1 MNFKKKDIRDLF
13 LSRLSKNRD
22 FSRISPK
29 FLRGITLATAIVVLL
44 IFGFLCFEIYMPFNP
59 VSHETATYI
68 VKKGMSR
75 DEIAQELKDMRI
87 SRSNYFFKFYAVMS
101 LQHLTLQ
108 AGKYSLSPRM
118 SIYQIVKRMAKG
130 DVIKNMIIIP
140 EGWGIKEIA
149 DYLESKDI
157 CSKDEFFKA
166 ASKDYSQTFDFL
178 KEKPKDIDL
187 EGYLFPD
194 TYQIADGDSCDNIVL
209 MMLLNFNKKLNSE
222 IREQIEEQKLS
233 IFEVVTMASL
243 LEKEVRSL
251 TDKKIVAGILW
262 KRLSIDMPLQL
273 DCTVNYVTGKSDPA
287 VLIKDTKIDSPYNTY
302 KYKGLPKGPI
312 SSPGINSIIAVL
324 NPTKTDYLFYLTDGV
339 VHYSKTGE
347 EHAAKKALYL
357 KNLDR
362 NGFLR

>member
-1 MNFKKKDIRDLF
+1 MAFKKGIRDLF
-13 LSRLSKNRD
+13 LSRISKNRD
-22 FSRISPK
+22 FSRISTK
-29 FLRGITLATAIVVLL
+29 FLRGIVLAITTMSLL
-44 IFGFLCFEIYMPFNP
+44 ILGFVFFEVYVPFNP

-68 VKKGMSR
+68 VKRGASR
-75 DEIAQELKDMRI
+75 DEIAKELKDMGI
-87 SRSNYFFKFYAVMS
+87 IRSSSFFKFYAIMS
-101 LQHLTLQ
+101 FQHSTLQ

-118 SIYQIVKRMAKG
+118 SIYQIVKKMARG
-130 DVIKNMIIIP
+130 DVIKNIITIP
-140 EGWGIKEIA
+140 EGWGVRDIA
-149 DYLESKDI
+149 GYLESKDI
-157 CSKDEFFKA
+157 CSKEEFFKA
-166 ASKDYSQTFDFL
+166 ANKDYSQAFDFL

-194 TYQIADGDSCDNIVL
+194 TYQIADGDGCDSIVL
-209 MMLLNFNKKLNSE
+209 MMLLNFNKKLDSE
-222 IREQIEEQKLS
+222 MRAKIEEQKLS

-273 DCTVNYVTGKSDPA
+273 DATVNYVTGKNDQA

-312 SSPGINSIIAVL
+312 SSPGINSLIATL

-347 EHAAKKALYL
+347 EHAAKKAKYL
-357 KNLDR
+357 KNS
-362 NGFLR
+362 